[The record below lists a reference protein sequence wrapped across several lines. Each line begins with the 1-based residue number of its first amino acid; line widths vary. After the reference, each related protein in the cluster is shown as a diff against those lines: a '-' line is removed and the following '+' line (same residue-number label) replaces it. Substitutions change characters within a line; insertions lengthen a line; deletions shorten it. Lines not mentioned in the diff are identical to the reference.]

1 MINNSGM
8 AQQIQPKI
16 NVITIIIKLL
26 VSAAIKPSNATKIK
40 QIPLILRILLN
51 NGFFCGLNIK
61 KGVEI
66 FHFQIKGR
74 KIRLLK
80 L

>member
-8 AQQIQPKI
+8 AQQTQPKI

-66 FHFQIKGR
+66 CFK
-74 KIRLLK
+74 K
-80 L
+80 